1 MWMKQSFRTVASR
14 NNSYIR
20 EDPIAIPTLSPP
32 PRLLMGPG
40 PINAHPRVLRAM
52 SAPLVG
58 QFDPAMTEYM
68 NEVMAAYREVFR
80 TANEATVLVDG
91 TSRAG
96 IEAALVSLIEP
107 GDRVLVPVFG
117 RFGLLLTE
125 IAGRC
130 GAEVHTIE
138 TEWGTVFDEQEI
150 IDAIRRV
157 RPTLVALVHG
167 DTSTTMLQPMGQVG
181 AVCRAEGV
189 LLYADVTASLGG
201 NAFEQD
207 AWNVDVATAG
217 LQKCLSGPP
226 GSAPI
231 SLSPAAVA
239 VLDRRRSVEAGIA
252 AEGAAVSESRIR
264 SNYFDLA
271 MILDYWGEQRLN
283 HHTEAASMLYAAR
296 ECAALLLEEGVDA
309 AVERHRLHGAAMLA
323 GLKGLGLTVFG
334 DEAHRMNNVV
344 AVNIPDGVDGDAV
357 RAAMLS
363 DFGIEIG
370 TSFGPLHGKV
380 WRIGVMGYNA
390 RRDAV
395 LTTLTALDST
405 LRRAG
410 SAAAPADAGVA
421 AALAVYAEVAP

>member
-1 MWMKQSFRTVASR
+1 
-14 NNSYIR
+14 
-20 EDPIAIPTLSPP
+20 
-32 PRLLMGPG
+32 MGPG

-58 QFDPAMTEYM
+58 QFDPAMTAYM
-68 NEVMAAYREVFR
+68 NEVMAAYRDVFR
-80 TANEATVLVDG
+80 TENEATVLVDG

-138 TEWGTVFDEQEI
+138 TEWGRVFDEQEI
-150 IDAIRRV
+150 IDAVLRV
-157 RPTLVALVHG
+157 HPTLLALVHG
-167 DTSTTMLQPMGQVG
+167 DTSTTMLQPMERVG
-181 AVCRAEGV
+181 AICREQGV
-189 LLYADVTASLGG
+189 LLYADVTASIGG

-207 AWNVDVATAG
+207 AWHVDVATAG

-252 AEGAAVSESRIR
+252 SPGAPVSESRIR

-296 ECAALLLEEGVDA
+296 ECAAVLLDEGVDA

-323 GLKGLGLTVFG
+323 GLKGLGLAVFG

-344 AVNIPDGVDGDAV
+344 AVRIPDGVDGDAV
-357 RAAMLS
+357 RAAMLA

-380 WRIGVMGYNA
+380 WRVGVMGYNA

-410 SAAAPADAGVA
+410 FPAPADAGVA

>member
-1 MWMKQSFRTVASR
+1 
-14 NNSYIR
+14 
-20 EDPIAIPTLSPP
+20 
-32 PRLLMGPG
+32 
-40 PINAHPRVLRAM
+40 M

-58 QFDPAMTEYM
+58 QFDPAMTAYM

-80 TANEATVLVDG
+80 TRNEATVLVDG

-96 IEAALVSLIEP
+96 IEAALVSLIQP

-130 GAEVHTIE
+130 GAEVHTIQ
-138 TEWGTVFDEQEI
+138 TEWGTVFDEQAI
-150 IDAIRRV
+150 IDAVLRV
-157 RPTLVALVHG
+157 RPTLLALVHG
-167 DTSTTMLQPMGQVG
+167 DTSTTMLQPMERVG
-181 AVCRAEGV
+181 AVCREEGV
-189 LLYADVTASLGG
+189 LVYADVTASLGG

-207 AWNVDVATAG
+207 AWQIDVATAG

-231 SLSPAAVA
+231 SLSSAAVA
-239 VLDRRRSVEAGIA
+239 ALDRRRSVEAGIA
-252 AEGAAVSESRIR
+252 SSGAAVSEQRIH

-296 ECAALLLEEGVDA
+296 ECAAVLLEEGVDA
-309 AVERHRLHGAAMLA
+309 AVERHRLHGAAMLT

-334 DEAHRMNNVV
+334 DEEHRMNNVV
-344 AVNIPDGVDGDAV
+344 AVHIPAGVDGDAV
-357 RAAMLS
+357 RAAMLT

-395 LTTLTALDST
+395 LTTLSALDST

-410 SAAAPADAGVA
+410 FAAPPDAGVA
-421 AALAVYAEVAP
+421 AALAVYEDVAP

>member
-1 MWMKQSFRTVASR
+1 
-14 NNSYIR
+14 
-20 EDPIAIPTLSPP
+20 
-32 PRLLMGPG
+32 MGPG

-58 QFDPAMTEYM
+58 QFDPAMTAYM

-80 TANEATVLVDG
+80 TRNEATVLVDG

-96 IEAALVSLIEP
+96 IEAALVSLIQP

-130 GAEVHTIE
+130 GAEVHTIQ
-138 TEWGTVFDEQEI
+138 TEWGTVFDEQAI
-150 IDAIRRV
+150 IDAVLRV
-157 RPTLVALVHG
+157 RPTLLALVHG
-167 DTSTTMLQPMGQVG
+167 DTSTTMLQPMERVG
-181 AVCRAEGV
+181 AVCREEGV
-189 LLYADVTASLGG
+189 LVYADVTASLGG

-207 AWNVDVATAG
+207 AWQIDVATAG

-231 SLSPAAVA
+231 SLSSAAVA
-239 VLDRRRSVEAGIA
+239 ALDRRRSVEAGIA
-252 AEGAAVSESRIR
+252 SSGAAVSEQRIH

-296 ECAALLLEEGVDA
+296 ECAAVLLEEGVDA
-309 AVERHRLHGAAMLA
+309 AVERHRLHGAAMLT

-334 DEAHRMNNVV
+334 DEEHRMNNVV
-344 AVNIPDGVDGDAV
+344 AVHIPAGVDGDAV
-357 RAAMLS
+357 RAAMLT

-395 LTTLTALDST
+395 LTTLSALDST

-410 SAAAPADAGVA
+410 FAAPPDAGVA
-421 AALAVYAEVAP
+421 AALAVYEDVAP